1 MSVRLLVRALAAAG
15 GGPITMA
22 QLAETPMAFD
32 SMGNAWTTRKAE
44 RLGLVQG
51 RPTPRGRALCDDPA
65 LRQVPLQRA
74 RGLAIAWKLTP
85 LGWELARGA
94 VQLKVR
100 PYAEALA
107 GSRIGGR
114 PAGANERVVAT
125 WLRALP
131 IGVRLAPTG
140 CAPGAIELAPDDPR
154 LAGLP
159 DGALVVIRRRAAAES

>member
-1 MSVRLLVRALAAAG
+1 MSTKLLVLALAAAG

-22 QLAETPMAFD
+22 QLAATRLAFD
-32 SMGNAWTTRKAE
+32 GMGSHWNTSKAE
-44 RLGLVQG
+44 RLGLVEG
-51 RPTPRGRALCDDPA
+51 RALPRGRATLDDPA
-65 LRQVPLQRA
+65 LRDSPLQRA
-74 RGLAIAWKLTP
+74 RGVVVAWTLTP

-94 VQLKVR
+94 VQLKIPAYVCGA
-100 PYAEALA
+100 P
-107 GSRIGGR
+107 GR
-114 PAGANERVVAT
+114 SLGARERVVAT